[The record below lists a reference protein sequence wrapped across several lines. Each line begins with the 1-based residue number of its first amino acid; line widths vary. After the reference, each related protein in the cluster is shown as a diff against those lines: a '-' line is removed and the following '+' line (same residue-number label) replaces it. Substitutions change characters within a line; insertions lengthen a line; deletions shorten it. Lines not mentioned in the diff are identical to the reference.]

1 MSKRVLVV
9 EDDALLGLDIA
20 EQLADAGF
28 RVIGPATS
36 VAKAF
41 SLMQEFGCDAA
52 VLDVNL
58 GNETAEPIA
67 IELRARGTPFIVLS
81 GYSSEQHPPGFRGAS
96 TLAKPARPGDL
107 VALLS
112 KSMGEVER
120 SPIPR
125 LVQQPGTVPLGFGA
139 EAPAATVAIIQGN
152 CGSGSKDD
160 E

>member
-28 RVIGPATS
+28 EVIGPAIS

-41 SLMQEFGCDAA
+41 RLMEQTACDVA

-58 GNETAEPIA
+58 GNETAEPVA
-67 IELRARGTPFIVLS
+67 IELRARGTPFVVLS
-81 GYSSEQHPPGFRGAS
+81 GYSSDQHPPGFHPAP
-96 TLAKPARPGDL
+96 TLAKPARPEEL
-107 VALLS
+107 VAMLD
-112 KSMGEVER
+112 KSMAEVGC
-120 SPIPR
+120 SPNQDSFR
-125 LVQQPGTVPLGFGA
+125 RPGTEPPGCGA
-139 EAPAATVAIIQGN
+139 ETHTSAAIIQRN
-152 CGSGSKDD
+152 CGSPSKDG